1 MSEQKYIVVKLP
13 HEELK
18 KKLDILNKAGIKIYT
33 DFISKNDKAI
43 CFDIIGKDVFST
55 HDRAKKGDE
64 FVPSW
69 REFILEILKYY
80 FCEVKTS
87 GQADFLYDS
96 IGQGSK
102 TYGYKI
108 YFRYK
113 SVLNRFGFFS
123 DFYGK
128 EQLTFKGFKL
138 LLNSTKENDMQD
150 KNQQTI
156 NLELTPQ
163 EVAFLTAFIS
173 SGDGST
179 KNHLHLKGIRFMDDF
194 IDCGKKSLLWKKL
207 DKSLNNPLGLNGGI
221 YNLEQLEPLF

>member
-18 KKLDILNKAGIKIYT
+18 KKLDILNKAGVKIYT

-43 CFDIIGKDVFST
+43 CFDVISKDAFST
-55 HDRAKKGDE
+55 HNETKEGDK
-64 FVPSW
+64 FANSW
-69 REFILEILKYY
+69 REFVLEILKYY
-80 FCEVKTS
+80 YCEVKTS
-87 GQADFLYDS
+87 DQADFLYDS
-96 IGQGSK
+96 IGQCNK

-108 YFRYK
+108 YFRYA
-113 SVLNRFGFFS
+113 SALNRFGFFS
-123 DFYGK
+123 NTDDK
-128 EQLTFKGFKL
+128 EQLTFEGFKL
-138 LLNSTKENDMQD
+138 LLNPTKENNMQD

-179 KNHLHLKGIRFMDDF
+179 KDHLHLKRIRFMDDF
-194 IDCGKKSLLWKKL
+194 IDSGKKSLLWKKL
-207 DKSLNNPLGLNGGI
+207 DRSLNGPSD
-221 YNLEQLEPLF
+221 